1 MIEIREE
8 KLRELL
14 ESRKKYIGGTDFP
27 IDGLFADIAFLLSIL
42 VTDYKPVL
50 SIPAKEVKLF
60 FWLAFVVYTSIL
72 VVKSY
77 SAIRDKYTIDNL
89 IDDISNS
96 SERPHRFSLI
106 VIRNTFDERTNKYL
120 LLYDARWKS
129 YLFPYTKSGDDE
141 AESRRRI
148 KSFIQSHLGI
158 PTTAISVTK
167 AFTAEHDK
175 KSVSDNVMKHY
186 IHDFYDVDIS
196 KYVQLHPDSQ
206 LEKRE
211 FNIDGYRFRWYT
223 AAEMNGSRKIMRCN
237 KETVDDIIAHYGV

>member
-196 KYVQLHPDSQ
+196 KYVQRQ
-206 LEKRE
+206 
-211 FNIDGYRFRWYT
+211 
-223 AAEMNGSRKIMRCN
+223 IMS
-237 KETVDDIIAHYGV
+237 